1 MRQRGW
7 QMLARGYTG
16 GMRTLSLTALPL
28 LFLAACSDA
37 PVGDGNEAA
46 IAKAAADLERATED
60 QANGIVAE
68 IEATANEVAE
78 DEQAAANEALTE
90 NATSEE

>member
-1 MRQRGW
+1 
-7 QMLARGYTG
+7 MLARGYIG
-16 GMRTLSLTALPL
+16 AMRILSLTALPL
-28 LFLAACSDA
+28 LLLSACAEA

-68 IEATANEVAE
+68 IEATANEAAE
-78 DEQAAANEALTE
+78 DEEDAANEAAPD
-90 NATSEE
+90 NAASDD